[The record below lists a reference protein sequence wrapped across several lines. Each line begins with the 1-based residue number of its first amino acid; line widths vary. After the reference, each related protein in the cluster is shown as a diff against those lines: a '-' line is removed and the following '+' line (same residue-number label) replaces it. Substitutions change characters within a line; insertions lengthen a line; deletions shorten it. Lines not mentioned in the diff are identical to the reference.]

1 MELLDIIWPWGIL
14 FVFLL
19 GLIIG
24 LTLYFLGS
32 RFGLIKSRSHLSK
45 SEGNDHLSAVQKPEY
60 MLHVFDN
67 MEQYVLQLSPDYRI
81 EYINPS
87 AQEKFSFQV
96 GELCY
101 QQIGKEEPCSQCP
114 LPHLLQSSSGSAAYY
129 IEVFNRNL
137 KGNALQ
143 HIKPDGNVSVI
154 TILED
159 ETEHKQVKEA
169 LKESEIKYREVLAI
183 IKEGCYEIDC
193 SGNIIFCNHSAAS
206 MLGYDTNK
214 LMEIN
219 FKEVCNDPEAV
230 FYYFSRVLKSGRPE
244 YALTMEMIRKDGSL
258 GYGELSI
265 TPVKDNENNITS
277 YRVIIHDITERWHYE
292 EQLRYL
298 SFRDQLTGLYNRAYF
313 ENELER
319 LEGSREYPITIIT
332 IDLDDLK
339 LVNDTLGHFRGDE
352 LLKSCA
358 VVLQDIF
365 RTSDIISRVGSDEF
379 AVILPRTSDE
389 ARTKIVHRIN
399 STIENFNEVQ
409 KHKLPLHI
417 SVGSA
422 TADDQNKSLE
432 ETYKEADNI
441 MYQDQSHKGIKA
453 RSQMI
458 QALITMLGEK
468 DYFTKGHTQRLED
481 ICSEIGKRLNLSN
494 KQLSNL
500 IFLAQMHD
508 LGKVGIPDRIL
519 FKEGT
524 LTAEEWEVM
533 QQHAEK
539 GYRIALSSVGLAE
552 IADLILKHHERWDG
566 TGYPLGL
573 KGEEIPIECRILAV
587 VDAYDAMTNDRP
599 YRKAMTHEE
608 AVAELQ
614 EYAGCYFDPQVVQ
627 LFFSILEEKNVLEN
641 Q

>member
-1 MELLDIIWPWGIL
+1 MELFDIVWPWGTIL
-14 FVFLL
+14 IIFLIC
-19 GLIIG
+19 LIIG
-24 LTLYFLGS
+24 LVFYFGV
-32 RFGLIKSRSHLSK
+32 RFGSAKSLSHLSK
-45 SEGNDHLSAVQKPEY
+45 SKKNNDLPAAQDLEY
-60 MLHVFDN
+60 MFRFFDN
-67 MEQYVLQLSPDYRI
+67 MEQCVLQLSPDYRI

-87 AQEKFSFQV
+87 AREKLSFQV

-114 LPHLLQSSSGSAAYY
+114 LPQLLRSSSTSAAYSV
-129 IEVFNRNL
+129 EAFNRNL
-137 KGNALQ
+137 KGNAFQ
-143 HIKPDGNVSVI
+143 HIRSDGSISVI

-159 ETEHKQVKEA
+159 ETEHMQTKEA
-169 LKESEIKYREVLAI
+169 LKKSEIKYREVLAV
-183 IKEGCYEIDC
+183 IKEGYYEIDR
-193 SGNIIFCNHSAAS
+193 SSNIIYCNHSAAS
-206 MLGYDTNK
+206 MLGYDVNK
-214 LMEIN
+214 LMGIN
-219 FKEVCNDPEAV
+219 FKEICNDPEAV
-230 FYYFSRVLKSGRPE
+230 FYYFDRVIKSGRSE
-244 YALTMEMIRKDGSL
+244 HALTMEMLRKDGSL
-258 GYGELSI
+258 GYGEFSI

-277 YRVIIHDITERWHYE
+277 YRVTIHDITDRRHYE
-292 EQLRYL
+292 EQLRHL

-313 ENELER
+313 KNELER
-319 LEGSREYPITIIT
+319 LEGSREYPITIIS

-339 LVNDTLGHFRGDE
+339 LVNDTLGHFQGDE

-358 VVLQDIF
+358 AVLRDIF
-365 RTSDIISRVGSDEF
+365 RSSDIISRIGSDEF
-379 AVILPRTSDE
+379 AVILPRTSEE
-389 ARTKIVHRIN
+389 ARTKIVDRIN
-399 STIENFNEVQ
+399 STIEKFNEEQ

-422 TADDQNKSLE
+422 TANDQNKPLE

-441 MYQDQSHKGIKA
+441 MYQNQSHKGIKA

-468 DYFTKGHTQRLED
+468 DYCTKGHTQRLED
-481 ICSEIGKRLNLSN
+481 ICSEIGKRLNLSE

-500 IFLAQMHD
+500 IFLAQVHD

-519 FKEGT
+519 FKEGS
-524 LTAEEWEVM
+524 LTDEEWEIM

-539 GYRIALSSVGLAE
+539 GYRIALSSIGLAE

-608 AVAELQ
+608 AVTELQ
-614 EYAGCYFDPQVVQ
+614 EYAGSYFDPQVVQ
-627 LFFSILEEKNVLEN
+627 LFLSILEEKNVLEN